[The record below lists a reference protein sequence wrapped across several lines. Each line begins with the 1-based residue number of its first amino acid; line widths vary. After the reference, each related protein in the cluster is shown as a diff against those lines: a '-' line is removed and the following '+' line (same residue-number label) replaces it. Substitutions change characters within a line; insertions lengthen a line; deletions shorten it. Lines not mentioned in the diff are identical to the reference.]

1 MENLESGETS
11 GCREIH
17 VENIDAVVVESA
29 SEELTAAKLNDL
41 NERLKTVESFVEK
54 INSTAERKGTLAE
67 DKLQE
72 LIEEAVGDGGRY
84 GSSRNYIRTYLFE
97 QHGIVLNDYMKSRVN
112 RILRKLCAMKRV
124 EVVNGNLFCL
134 VKD

>member
-84 GSSRNYIRTYLFE
+84 GSSRNYIRT
-97 QHGIVLNDYMKSRVN
+97 K
-112 RILRKLCAMKRV
+112 
-124 EVVNGNLFCL
+124 
-134 VKD
+134 